1 MNATAIRA
9 MMGELAPVIREYVA
23 AEIADVRAENAALK
37 AVNAEQAKRLAA
49 LEARE
54 MPSVEGLA
62 SVETVRGMI
71 EAALPDVASEM
82 QPLIARMDAIVETG
96 EERDARLVAVEQR
109 EMPSLEGYVTAEE
122 AKSIASETVSAAIAE
137 IPAPQD
143 GKSIEPEEVQA
154 MVDKAVAALPVP
166 EAPEPIAPDME
177 AIGKMIADGIA
188 KAISELPPAE
198 KGEPGVGLAGA
209 MIDRD
214 GNLVVTT
221 SDGRTHNL
229 GLVVGK
235 DGAPGETFT
244 LDDFDIEQT
253 DERTLEFKFLRG
265 DTMHTFELE
274 FPVPIFRG
282 AWKEGRTYSKGD
294 MVVWG
299 GSLWAATKQTGA
311 KPDSPDSGWMI
322 AARKGRDGKS
332 AKD

>member
-1 MNATAIRA
+1 MNATAIKA
-9 MMGELAPVIREYVA
+9 MMAELAPVIREYVA
-23 AEIADVRAENAALK
+23 AEIADVRAENVALK
-37 AVNAEQAKRLAA
+37 AANADLAKRLSA

-54 MPSVEGLA
+54 MPSVDGLVNA
-62 SVETVRGMI
+62 ETVRGMI
-71 EAALPDVASEM
+71 ADALPDVASEM

-137 IPAPQD
+137 IPAPQG
-143 GKSIEPEEVQA
+143 GKSIKPEEVQA

-188 KAISELPPAE
+188 KAVSELPPPE
-198 KGEPGVGLAGA
+198 KGADGIGLAGA

-221 SDGRTHNL
+221 SDGKAHNL

-235 DGAPGETFT
+235 DGKPGETFT

-282 AWKEGRTYSKGD
+282 AWKEGTWRKGD
-294 MVVWG
+294 MAVWG
-299 GSLWAATKQTGA
+299 GSLWAATKDTSA

-332 AKD
+332 AKE

>member
-1 MNATAIRA
+1 MFDGKAFGEAMLESVRSYVDRATEPLI
-9 MMGELAPVIREYVA
+9 
-23 AEIADVRAENAALK
+23 AENKALRAENADL
-37 AVNAEQAKRLAA
+37 AERLAA

-54 MPSVEGLA
+54 LPIVEGFLKA
-62 SVETVRGMI
+62 DDAKS
-71 EAALPDVASEM
+71 
-82 QPLIARMDAIVETG
+82 LIAEA
-96 EERDARLVAVEQR
+96 VAGAV
-109 EMPSLEGYVTAEE
+109 
-122 AKSIASETVSAAIAE
+122 AE
-137 IPAPQD
+137 IPVPQD
-143 GKSIEPEEVQA
+143 GKSVEPKEVQE
-154 MVDKAVAALPVP
+154 MVDKAVSAIL
-166 EAPEPIAPDME
+166 APEIPPAPDMD
-177 AIGKMIADGIA
+177 AIGRMIEDGIA

-221 SDGRTHNL
+221 SDGKAHNL

-235 DGAPGETFT
+235 DGKPGDTFT

-274 FPVPIFRG
+274 FPVPIFRE
-282 AWKEGRTYSKGD
+282 AYKEGRDYRKGD

-299 GSLWAATKQTGA
+299 GSLWAATKDTNA

-332 AKD
+332 VKV